1 MNLSAF
7 RPVLRPANA
16 SKYPIAN
23 ALRPNAALQRTVT
36 PATASPF
43 SSTSRMMK
51 RKKGKGPGTDPRITA
66 IRYHLSHP
74 LTPRPLHFSRLRA
87 LRHWTIHRAW
97 LLFLRR
103 RRWAEERDLERQYQ
117 AMRSACEHLRLMDA
131 NGNLVSEAEAGGQG
145 ADPGVIGSGGK
156 EVGRLYR
163 AAMLK
168 RGVWGSVPVEY
179 ARAQVDFP
187 GREGWNHAWTRD

>member
-1 MNLSAF
+1 MNLSALRPIF
-7 RPVLRPANA
+7 RPLNRLKYPLLHAARSNA
-16 SKYPIAN
+16 SLKRAP
-23 ALRPNAALQRTVT
+23 T
-36 PATASPF
+36 PTTASSF
-43 SSTSRMMK
+43 SSTARMLK

-74 LTPRPLHFSRLRA
+74 LTPRPLHFSRLRY

-97 LLFLRR
+97 LLFLRKR
-103 RRWAEERDLERQYQ
+103 RRAEEFDLERQYM
-117 AMRSACEHLRLMDA
+117 AMRSACEHLRLMDS
-131 NGNLVSEAEAGGQG
+131 NGNVVGEEEAGGQG
-145 ADPGVIGSGGK
+145 ADAGALGVRGK

-179 ARAQVDFP
+179 GRVQVDFP
-187 GREGWNHAWTRD
+187 AREGWNHGWTRN